1 MGSTSKLPSP
11 RRMELDWV
19 VVSIEGFRRWG
30 RFALFILLAVGIG
43 GGIFY
48 YLHEPQSVRAERL
61 LQRASTLQE
70 EVRRAG
76 VSENLGAEYEQASR
90 LLDDARNDFARKEY
104 PPCIARAD
112 EARQR
117 FELLAGLLTREFVGS
132 GQIVSLQGNVEVQRA
147 NETRWNTAK
156 EKQRL
161 FNGDFIKTAADGSAD
176 LLFSDGTVY
185 RIGPDSL
192 LEVHRGARAGNEP
205 AGGEVK
211 VKVGQ
216 VKVYTTT
223 NPSLVLTDA
232 VRAEVDRDS
241 RAGVEV
247 LEDNSTTV
255 ASYAG
260 RARVSDA
267 SGDNVELGAQQ
278 AVRADSNGKLGGRRA
293 VPDVPLLEQPRAN
306 AMINMDTTDRVEL
319 RWRPVP
325 GSAAYHL
332 QVGRSR
338 LFSAPLEVDAAGRSA
353 AVATLKILRT
363 GTYYWRVSALGNERV
378 RSEWSPSRAFKAFS
392 GPRLQEL
399 TDTAPA
405 KLDVQRATQMGHFF
419 LVQGVTEPGATVTV
433 NTETVAVA
441 GDGSFKKAVVFTREG
456 WNTIVVRATDPAGN
470 TSEYRESVLVEAD

>member
-30 RFALFILLAVGIG
+30 RLALFFVLAAGIG

-48 YLHEPQSVRAERL
+48 YLHEPLSVRAERL
-61 LQRASTLQE
+61 LQRASSLQE

-76 VSENLGAEYEQASR
+76 VSEGRDDEYEQASR
-90 LLDDARNDFARKEY
+90 LLDEARNDFSRKDY
-104 PPCIARAD
+104 SPCIARAD

-132 GQIVSLQGNVEVQRA
+132 GQIVSLQGKVEVQRA
-147 NETRWNTAK
+147 NETKWDTAK

-161 FNGDFIKTAADGSAD
+161 YDGDFIKTAPDGSAD

-185 RIGPDSL
+185 RVGSDSL
-192 LEVHRGARAGNEP
+192 LEVHRGARGGKEP

-216 VKVYTTT
+216 VNVYTTT

-247 LEDNSTTV
+247 LDDSSTTV

-267 SGDNVELGAQQ
+267 SGEQVELGAQQ
-278 AVRADSNGKLGGRRA
+278 AVRASSSGKLGERRV
-293 VPDVPLLEQPRAN
+293 VPDVPLPEEPRAN
-306 AMINMDTTDRVEL
+306 ALVNVDSSDRVEL

-325 GSAAYHL
+325 GTASYHL
-332 QVGRSR
+332 QVSRSR
-338 LFSAPLEVDAAGRSA
+338 LFSSPLEVDAAARTA
-353 AVATLKILRT
+353 ATATLRILRT
-363 GTYYWRVSALGNERV
+363 GTYYWRVAALSPDRV
-378 RSEWSPSRAFKAFS
+378 RSEWSPVRSFKAFS
-392 GPRLQEL
+392 GPRVQEL
-399 TDTAPA
+399 ADTTPA
-405 KLDVQRATQMGHFF
+405 KLEVQRATQMGHFF
-419 LVQGVTEPGATVTV
+419 LIQGVTEPGATVTV
-433 NTETVAVA
+433 NGETVVVA

-456 WNTIVVRATDPAGN
+456 WNTIVVRATDPSGN